1 MRLRRLS
8 LPLVALALL
17 ALAWPA
23 DGRDAARAVPA
34 AAAATAMPDRLVLAL
49 LEPER
54 IASVDLHSG
63 RVATLQLMG
72 GTLCRSPLLLVD
84 GRIVF
89 VAPGRHG
96 GRVMSVDLALRER
109 PHWLATADIVVPS
122 PVPGH
127 LWIASHAPG
136 PHGHWLVQDLAVRG
150 ARITRP
156 PRRAPSRPIVGAVS
170 EGLVLQGR
178 GGTFV
183 WDPRTGRRTRATP
196 GPWVL
201 AAAGSLIASCGGR
214 CGTLLLADG
223 EHGRVVHAPPGRRF
237 LPAGAALSP
246 VGDLLAVPLLPY
258 RRPRLAL
265 VDTATGARR
274 LLDGAGLGQRAAIAF
289 SPDGERLFA
298 VDRFD
303 GVRAFATDGRALG
316 VVSPRLGAPVVQLLA
331 ARTEREP

>member
-8 LPLVALALL
+8 LPLVALATL

-23 DGRDAARAVPA
+23 DDRGAGPALRARSAASPA
-34 AAAATAMPDRLVLAL
+34 PLQDRLVLAL

-54 IASVDLHSG
+54 IASVDLRSG
-63 RVATLQLMG
+63 KVATLRLMG
-72 GTLCRSPLLLVD
+72 GTLCRSPLLVVD

-89 VAPGRHG
+89 VAPGRRG

-109 PHWLATADIVVPS
+109 PHWLATADVVVRS

-127 LWIASHAPG
+127 VWAATRAPG
-136 PHGHWLVQDLAVRG
+136 RHGHWLVQDLTVRG
-150 ARITRP
+150 ASIARP

-178 GGTFV
+178 SGTFV
-183 WDPRTGRRTRATP
+183 WDPRTGRRLRPTP

-201 AAAGSLIASCGGR
+201 ATAGSLVASCGGH

-223 EHGRVVHAPPGRRF
+223 ERGRVVHAPPGRRF
-237 LPAGAALSP
+237 LPTGAAFSP
-246 VGDLLAVPLLPY
+246 DGATLAVPLTPFG
-258 RRPRLAL
+258 RPRLAL

-274 LLDGAGLGQRAAIAF
+274 LLDGTALGQRAAIAF
-289 SPDGERLFA
+289 SPEGDRLYA
-298 VDRFD
+298 VDNRS
-303 GVRAFATDGRALG
+303 GRVRAFALDGRPLG
-316 VVSPRLGAPVVQLLA
+316 VAGPSLRAPVVQLLVGS
-331 ARTEREP
+331 P